1 MLTEGGCIQGAPC
14 TLQAQG
20 MVNIDDLLGKAAI
33 PPSLTCVD
41 GFTAAA
47 TSIAVTACRQCPV
60 STTLP
65 PSTAATAVPTW
76 QASRSRWLLGA
87 LWGGKF
93 SRNPSAVVHD
103 SGSTLPLHAA
113 AAAAPP
119 AAQVR

>member
-1 MLTEGGCIQGAPC
+1 MPTIH
-14 TLQAQG
+14 
-20 MVNIDDLLGKAAI
+20 DLVGEAAI
-33 PPSLTCVD
+33 PSSLTRVD
-41 GFTAAA
+41 GCRAAA
-47 TSIAVTACRQCPV
+47 TSIAVTDSRQCH
-60 STTLP
+60 TDITLP
-65 PSTAATAVPTW
+65 PSAAATAVPTW

-119 AAQVR
+119 AALVR